1 MFGKDKKDKPTT
13 FYATDTEAEHNMA
26 DVKRLVE
33 ENARLLRNVNI
44 SRATESSLREMVSR
58 YTPAYS
64 STTST
69 TSYAEDAYGP
79 SLMDVYNL
87 CFEIRNNI
95 TGYMNVLESVSY
107 ITKALE
113 ARECPVDDCKKCKYY
128 QPGNVEK
135 CDTNRMIAEYLVNGE
150 FVRGI
155 RPKPIDKSE
164 EK

>member
-1 MFGKDKKDKPTT
+1 MFGKDKKSETT
-13 FYATDTEAEHNMA
+13 SKTLLTDTESEARINFKPVSNAEA
-26 DVKRLVE
+26 DH
-33 ENARLLRNVNI
+33 LRNLYNVAVNTD
-44 SRATESSLREMVSR
+44 STLAHR
-58 YTPAYS
+58 YVVPSHSEYFA
-64 STTST
+64 
-69 TSYAEDAYGP
+69 GP
-79 SLMDVYNL
+79 SLLDIYSICL
-87 CFEIRNNI
+87 DIRNN
-95 TGYMNVLESVSY
+95 TAGYMDVGESIKY
-107 ITKALE
+107 IIKALD